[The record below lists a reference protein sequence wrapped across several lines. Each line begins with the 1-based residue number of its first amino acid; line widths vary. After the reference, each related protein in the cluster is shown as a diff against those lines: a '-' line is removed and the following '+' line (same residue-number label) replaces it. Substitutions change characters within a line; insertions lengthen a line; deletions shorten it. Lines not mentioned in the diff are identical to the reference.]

1 SKRHKE
7 FSFWIYVTFFLLC
20 QKETSF
26 SRYLSGIA
34 LHGWRA
40 TTLSHWLSFP
50 PALVR
55 LWGVMAMPLH
65 P

>member
-1 SKRHKE
+1 IIRKIRYSKRHKE

-34 LHGWRA
+34 REGWF
-40 TTLSHWLSFP
+40 LL
-50 PALVR
+50 
-55 LWGVMAMPLH
+55 MAPLAFIPLH
-65 P
+65 EAVW